1 MPHPHDALI
10 QAHIDGELAPA
21 QMQDVRRHLASCSSC
36 RAVADGLE
44 QLGKGLSE
52 AMLHLDA
59 TAPAAWRLPAAM
71 PLELAS
77 AVRGAELR
85 QRARRIHPAVPGRAS
100 PVGTTLSVWK
110 WAAAA
115 LVLVTGVA
123 SAAVLGAPLLRDSRH
138 APAGTEATKPAG
150 VATALRPAG
159 AISIKPAHDAVVV
172 TLSDASAGSRLFVS
186 VAEQSDVTVS
196 VRTDSASAE
205 PARFRTSDARIT
217 VELPQAMSMV
227 EVKLPRA
234 LRSGR
239 VLVGDRVVA
248 SVVGG
253 RLVPLAAAAEGVPLV
268 PSR

>member
-1 MPHPHDALI
+1 MPHPHDALL

-21 QMQDVRRHLASCSSC
+21 QMQDIRRHLASCVSC

-44 QLGKGLSE
+44 QLGTGLSE

-59 TAPAAWRLPAAM
+59 TAPAEWRLPGAM

-77 AVRGAELR
+77 AARGAELR
-85 QRARRIHPAVPGRAS
+85 PRPRRIRPIVPGRAAS
-100 PVGTTLSVWK
+100 PVGTLPVWK

-115 LVLVTGVA
+115 LVLVTGAA
-123 SAAVLGAPLLRDSRH
+123 SAAVVGVPLLRGSRH
-138 APAGTEATKPAG
+138 APAATAAARPSG
-150 VATALRPAG
+150 VVTALRPAG
-159 AISIKPAHDAVVV
+159 AISIRPAGEMEV
-172 TLSDASAGSRLFVS
+172 TLSDASAGSRLFVR
-186 VAEQSDVTVS
+186 VADQADVTVS
-196 VRTDSASAE
+196 VRTDSTSAE

-217 VELPQAMSMV
+217 VKLPRAMSMV
-227 EVKLPRA
+227 EVTLPNA

-248 SVVGG
+248 SVVDG
-253 RLVPLAAAAEGVPLV
+253 RVVPPDAAAEGVPLV